1 MESVKEV
8 ILCPA
13 GNAKTA
19 GTLLRLMLRQANAL
33 HARKN
38 VNFLIILAILLIAKL
53 KELITE

>member
-19 GTLLRLMLRQANAL
+19 GTLLRLTHHQANAL

-38 VNFLIILAILLIAKL
+38 VNSLITLAILLIAK
-53 KELITE
+53 